1 MKIATLKAHTASVCT
16 LSTINE
22 SGKTKMLVSGSD
34 VGCSTLIFWDINTWT
49 IKSKIHAHSAAIT
62 SIVDLGDGQTLVS
75 GSYDK
80 LINIYN
86 YKRA

>member
-1 MKIATLKAHTASVCT
+1 
-16 LSTINE
+16 
-22 SGKTKMLVSGSD
+22 MLVSGSD
-34 VGCSTLIFWDINTWT
+34 VGCSTLIFWDVNSWT

-62 SIVDLGDGQTLVS
+62 SIVDLKDGQTLVS

-86 YKRA
+86 HRRA